1 MRQLYQQYMTKF
13 PISMLLY
20 YVYEKYG
27 LQDCIAIHW
36 LHKYVNWEI
45 CIRSK

>member
-1 MRQLYQQYMTKF
+1 MRRLYQRYMTKF

-36 LHKYVNWEI
+36 LHNMLIGKFV
-45 CIRSK
+45 

>member
-1 MRQLYQQYMTKF
+1 MRQLYQRYMTKF

-36 LHKYVNWEI
+36 LHNMLIGKFVL
-45 CIRSK
+45 RSK